1 MDKKYCIFSYGSNS
15 ISQLQGRVNNLSL
28 KSYPAYVNGYKR
40 IFCQYSKYWKSGVAS
55 LIKKR
60 YTKTFGIVVYLN
72 EDELSKLDTYEIN
85 YSKKE
90 LDCIIIKD
98 YDNSYNVTKKCLVY
112 ISNDNSWIDYPSQQ
126 YLIAI
131 KIMLNEHYFNSK
143 LTKNIIISG
152 LFGNKII
159 NLKKFYYSKDNKT
172 LNLESL
178 FLLVNS
184 LRENPWPMPKTLNDI
199 VEKLY
204 NINIVNSYDLIEYL
218 NKINGINI
226 LNSKLKNANFNEFS
240 LDTFILLE
248 KVLLNN

>member
-1 MDKKYCIFSYGSNS
+1 MNKKYCIFSYGSNS
-15 ISQLQGRVNNLSL
+15 ISQLRGRLNNLSL
-28 KSYPAYVNGYKR
+28 KSYPAYINGYKR
-40 IFCQYSKYWKSGVAS
+40 IFCQYSKYWKGGIAS
-55 LIKKR
+55 LIEKK

-72 EDELSKLDTYEIN
+72 EDELSKLDSYEIN
-85 YSKKE
+85 YTKKE
-90 LDCIIIKD
+90 LGCVIIKD
-98 YDNSYNVTKKCLVY
+98 YDDEDYVNKRCLVY

-159 NLKKFYYSKDNKT
+159 NLKKFYYPKDNKT

-178 FLLVNS
+178 FLIVNS
-184 LRENPWPMPKTLNDI
+184 LRENPWPMPKTINEITL
-199 VEKLY
+199 KLY
-204 NINIVNSYDLIEYL
+204 SINIINSYDLIEYL

-226 LNSKLKNANFNEFS
+226 LNLKLKNASFNEFS
-240 LDTFILLE
+240 FNTFILLE
-248 KVLLNN
+248 KVLLNS

>member
-40 IFCQYSKYWKSGVAS
+40 IFCQYSKYWKGGVAS
-55 LIKKR
+55 LIEKR

-72 EDELSKLDTYEIN
+72 EDELSKLDSYEIN

-90 LDCIIIKD
+90 LDCIIIED
-98 YDNSYNVTKKCLVY
+98 HDNSYNINKKCLVY
-112 ISNDNSWIDYPSQQ
+112 VSNDNSWIDYPSQQ

-131 KIMLNEHYFNSK
+131 KIMLNEHYFK
-143 LTKNIIISG
+143 FKNHIIISG

-159 NLKKFYYSKDNKT
+159 NLKKFYYPKDNKI

-178 FLLVNS
+178 FLIVNS

-204 NINIVNSYDLIEYL
+204 AINIINSYDLLEYL
-218 NKINGINI
+218 NKINCINI
-226 LNSKLKNANFNEFS
+226 LNLKLKNANFSEFS
-240 LDTFILLE
+240 FNTFVLLE
-248 KVLLNN
+248 KVLLNS